1 MNNIY
6 YTIMRFSGFFFF
18 LALQKRSIHKTIT
31 NVLQQTFISNELEI
45 RDKEKNHSNSNNI
58 TELLLLTLPGNITR
72 KNIEGEDNRISESEQ
87 DQEQESFI
95 RNIGQNMAKK
105 QLLAFLEDPTKSDL
119 QKIERIRENEHM
131 FINDNENDTLLSSF
145 FPGITKGKVT
155 VGMGMG
161 GFNDCYGFI
170 DLVL

>member
-1 MNNIY
+1 
-6 YTIMRFSGFFFF
+6 MRFSGFFFF
-18 LALQKRSIHKTIT
+18 LALQKRSIHKTIS

-72 KNIEGEDNRISESEQ
+72 KNIEGEDNRVLDQEQ
-87 DQEQESFI
+87 DQESLI

-105 QLLAFLEDPTKSDL
+105 QLIAFLEDPTKSDL

-131 FINDNENDTLLSSF
+131 FINETDTLLSSF

-161 GFNDCYGFI
+161 MGGFNDWYGFI

>member
-18 LALQKRSIHKTIT
+18 LALQKRSIHKTIS
-31 NVLQQTFISNELEI
+31 NVLQNKSISNELEI

-72 KNIEGEDNRISESEQ
+72 KNIEGEDNRVLESESEQ
-87 DQEQESFI
+87 DYESLI

-131 FINDNENDTLLSSF
+131 FINENDTLLSSF

-161 GFNDCYGFI
+161 MGGFNDCYGFI